1 VISSREADL
10 ALRRQRLLA
19 RSAALRASLAEQSV
33 LLETPL
39 AVADRVHA
47 GARWIARH
55 RDWVAGGV
63 IVVLVMRPR
72 RAWRLVR
79 SGWWV
84 WRSARRAQAWLSAA
98 GLMAP
103 GGVPPRQD

>member
-1 VISSREADL
+1 MSSSREADL

-19 RSAALRASLAEQSV
+19 RSAALRALLAEQSV
-33 LLETPL
+33 VLETPL

-55 RDWVAGGV
+55 RDWVVGGV
-63 IVVLVMRPR
+63 VVVLVMRPR
-72 RAWRLVR
+72 RAWRLMR
-79 SGWWV
+79 FGWWA

-103 GGVPPRQD
+103 VGVPPRQV